1 VKDLLSCFLIM
12 MPNVRLN
19 MRVKEGFRR
28 RKSSINRMTTVKRAR
43 AVMEV
48 WWGRM
53 RIPKGITKAVRWKL
67 FRFSSELKL
76 SLSPGLVNLT

>member
-1 VKDLLSCFLIM
+1 
-12 MPNVRLN
+12 
-19 MRVKEGFRR
+19 
-28 RKSSINRMTTVKRAR
+28 MTTVKRAR

-76 SLSPGLVNLT
+76 SLSPGLVNLEVEEGGDPVAVVKALMG